1 LEHCLHLFCMRW
13 ALRLLLELLFFL
25 IFSVWLLFGIFQV
38 IMNSFLIIASLIF
51 CVILFVLALLW
62 ILVPALYG
70 LPPVPTN
77 PNRIRKA
84 LKLVNLQPNEIL
96 YDLGAGDGRVLLIA
110 AREFNAQAVGIEIG
124 PIQCVLIWLRVVAG
138 GLSNKIQIRW
148 GNFLK
153 TDLSKADVVYIYAT
167 STEVTKLA
175 PYLKRQM
182 KQGSRVVSISADFP
196 EWEPS
201 TIDDHDLIF
210 VYDMPPKAGSWTTYM
225 LKNAK

>member
-1 LEHCLHLFCMRW
+1 
-13 ALRLLLELLFFL
+13 
-25 IFSVWLLFGIFQV
+25 
-38 IMNSFLIIASLIF
+38 MNKFLIIAALIF

-84 LKLVNLQPNEIL
+84 LKLVNLQPNETL

-110 AREFNAQAVGIEIG
+110 AREFNAKAIGIEIG
-124 PIQCVLIWLRVVAG
+124 PIQCAVIWLRTAASG
-138 GLSNKIQIRW
+138 FGNKIQIKW

-153 TDLSKADVVYIYAT
+153 ADLSAADVVFVYAT
-167 STEVTKLA
+167 SKEVLKLA
-175 PYLKRQM
+175 SYLNKQM
-182 KQGSRVVSISADFP
+182 KPGSRLVSISADFP

-201 TIDDHDLIF
+201 TIDDRELIF
-210 VYDMPPKAGSWTTYM
+210 VYNMPPKAGSLTTYM
-225 LKNAK
+225 LKQTK